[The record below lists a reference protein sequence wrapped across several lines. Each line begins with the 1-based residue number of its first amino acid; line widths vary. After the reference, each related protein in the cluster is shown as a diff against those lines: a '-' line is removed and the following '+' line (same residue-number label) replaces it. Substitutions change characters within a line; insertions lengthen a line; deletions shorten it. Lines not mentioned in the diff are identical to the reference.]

1 MKTPMETNYKSKFS
15 QESPLVDSGSY
26 QRTSRGCL
34 LSSKVFEDSSWEG
47 NFFKNSNRGVEIYM
61 NTNWAGY
68 VIDKRSTSRYCTFV
82 WGNLGTWRSKK
93 QLVVAR
99 SSAEEEFR
107 VYLKA
112 YVKVFGWP
120 CGMNMDED
128 FEDAPISFMVS
139 KYCLTSTMSMTS
151 PRHILREN
159 KHAVPYPSTLAW
171 C

>member
-1 MKTPMETNYKSKFS
+1 MGKLGDME
-15 QESPLVDSGSY
+15 
-26 QRTSRGCL
+26 
-34 LSSKVFEDSSWEG
+34 
-47 NFFKNSNRGVEIYM
+47 
-61 NTNWAGY
+61 
-68 VIDKRSTSRYCTFV
+68 
-82 WGNLGTWRSKK
+82 KK

-99 SSAEEEFR
+99 SSAEAEFR
-107 VYLKA
+107 ALSQGICK
-112 YVKVFGWP
+112 GP